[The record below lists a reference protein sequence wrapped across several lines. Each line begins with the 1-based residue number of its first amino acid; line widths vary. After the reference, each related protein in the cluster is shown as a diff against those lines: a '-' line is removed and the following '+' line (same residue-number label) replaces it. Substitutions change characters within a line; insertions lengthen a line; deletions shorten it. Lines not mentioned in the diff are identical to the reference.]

1 MRRERNYAKKPHTAS
16 FLQTFHTATTAAQR
30 LANAENEKAEARI
43 REVME
48 NGTAFQPAWM
58 KAEDDE
64 TAAVA
69 FVTGPAPVEAQAAV
83 SHVRPTAVYT
93 PGGQVEQALGYST
106 QPTAPAGEFIFIKA
120 YRVRIG
126 AGLISEKQA
135 KWIVDIAERPSV
147 TDAMRESLQARLEQG
162 FARAA
167 GSAFI
172 TKYKDIPTAAAEVA
186 REELVNPGPAKVAVE
201 VPAGRYAVTDPT
213 DGVFKFFHLD
223 RPTEGRWKG
232 YTFLKVRAS
241 DDLHPIR
248 AKAHRDAVIAAIAED
263 VEKAQTQYGVKL
275 GHCYRC
281 GRTLTDQTSRDLG
294 IGPDCRSK

>member
-1 MRRERNYAKKPHTAS
+1 MAIRRERNYSKKPHTAS

-30 LANAENEKAEARI
+30 LVNAQNYQEPQE
-43 REVME
+43 
-48 NGTAFQPAWM
+48 Q
-58 KAEDDE
+58 
-64 TAAVA
+64 AAID
-69 FVTGPAPVEAQAAV
+69 FITGPAPVEAQAAV

-106 QPTAPAGEFIFIKA
+106 QPTVPAGQFIFIQA

-147 TDAMRESLQARLEQG
+147 TDAMRESLQVRLEQG

-172 TKYKDIPTAAAEVA
+172 TKYKDIPPAAAEVA
-186 REELVNPGPAKVAVE
+186 REEAVNPGPGTTLAKAAVE
-201 VPAGRYAVTDPT
+201 VPAGRYAVIDPT

-241 DDLHPIR
+241 DDLHSIR
-248 AKAHRDAVIAAIAED
+248 AKGHRDAVIAEIAKD
-263 VEKAQTQYGVKL
+263 VEEAQTQYGVKL
-275 GHCYRC
+275 GRCYRC
-281 GRTLTDQTSRDLG
+281 GRTLTDETSRALG